1 MPLSSTIKAAARSLR
16 GLWQRWGGMGF
27 GGVSRLLLPGAR
39 FDYEREAGDL
49 WSNSVLA
56 IATKWLGDR
65 FSRPLV
71 RVSRIASTGDYVPL
85 ARHRFVDLWGRPNP
99 YQTRRTLE
107 KAIGLSLV
115 LDGNAYLL
123 KVRSGSGEVVELWW
137 LPHYSVFPLYP
148 ADGSEYLSGWD
159 VWVDGQRF
167 PVAASDIVH
176 YRDGIDPRN
185 DRLGLSTVKAQLR
198 QVCTDQE
205 ASGYTATILRNLGV
219 PGLVIKPRGDATTGA
234 SIDRPMAE
242 RLKERLR
249 DLVTGE
255 ARGDALILSD
265 PADVVPLGFSP
276 EQLRLDKL
284 PQDAISRLGAACGV
298 PLMAMG
304 LPDPGKTYS
313 NVGESIKIGYGAV
326 QSIQEIIAETNRWGL
341 LSEFADPNR
350 FVVEYDYSSILEL
363 REDQNDLSTRIVT
376 EWEKGVRML
385 NEAREALGLEP
396 DPDGERYY
404 PGTGSP
410 EDMARA
416 EAMAK
421 LTKPEPAPGEEDEG
435 QGKAPADEGPDE
447 EPTTTAPAN
456 GKAGKALANG
466 HGKGWEY

>member
-1 MPLSSTIKAAARSLR
+1 MPAFSSRLKAAARSLR

-27 GGVSRLLLPGAR
+27 GSTLRLLLPGAR

-71 RVSRIASTGDYVPL
+71 RVSRIAASGDYVPV

-99 YQTRRTLE
+99 YQTRRILE

-159 VWVDGQRF
+159 VWIDGQRF

-185 DRLGLSTVKAQLR
+185 DRLGLSAVKAQFR

-219 PGLVIKPRGDATTGA
+219 PGLVVKPRGDNGF
-234 SIDRPMAE
+234 IDRPMAD

-255 ARGDALILSD
+255 ARGDALMLSD

-341 LSEFADPNR
+341 LAEFADPNR
-350 FVVEYDYSSILEL
+350 FTVEYDYSAILEL
-363 REDQNDLSTRIVT
+363 REDQNALSTRVVT
-376 EWEKGVRML
+376 EWEKGVRSQ

-396 DPDGERYY
+396 DPDGDRFY

-410 EDMARA
+410 ADMEQAK
-416 EAMAK
+416 AMAE
-421 LTKPEPAPGEEDEG
+421 LMEPKPSPGEEG
-435 QGKAPADEGPDE
+435 QGDGPPAEGDDEQKP
-447 EPTTTAPAN
+447 PAN
-456 GKAGKALANG
+456 GKAMAAANG
-466 HGKGWEY
+466 YANGWRY